1 MCACRGASG
10 FAHVSCLARQAQ
22 VALERGGGLGF
33 DRWHTCGLCEQA
45 YHGLVAC
52 ALGWACW
59 KTYLGRPETD
69 WQRRLAMGQ
78 LGNGLSAAKRHE
90 EALLVREAE
99 LSIER
104 RLCTSENDYL
114 IVQSNLA
121 TTYDDLGRSEAAL
134 RLRREVYSG
143 ILKLYGEEH
152 EVSLR
157 ESITHST
164 NLIVLGHFEEAKSLL
179 RKVMPVARRVL
190 GENASL
196 TLVMR
201 WTFAMALYN
210 DTGATLEDRREAAT
224 TLEDAERI
232 ARRVFGG
239 AHPTTA
245 GIEKALRG
253 ARAALRAR
261 EAPPPPP
268 PTPPLYGEDE
278 LD

>member
-143 ILKLYGEEH
+143 ILKLYGKEH
-152 EVSLR
+152 RETLVAAFNYAISLQDLER
-157 ESITHST
+157 
-164 NLIVLGHFEEAKSLL
+164 FKEARSLL
-179 RKVMPVARRVL
+179 RKVISVARRVL
-190 GENASL
+190 GEEHGL
-196 TLVMR
+196 TLKLR
-201 WTFAMALYN
+201 WNYAAALLN
-210 DTGATLEDRREAAT
+210 DRRRATLNDVREAVT
-224 TLEDAERI
+224 TLEDAERT
-232 ARRVFGG
+232 ARRVLGG
-239 AHPTTA
+239 THPITT
-245 GIEKALRG
+245 GTETALRQ
-253 ARAALRAR
+253 ARVTLRAH
-261 EAPPPPP
+261 EPK
-268 PTPPLYGEDE
+268 
-278 LD
+278 